1 MAEED
6 QKADEI
12 LENMNLY
19 DFTKEKK
26 KTKKKKAK
34 TVNAEATGKYHH
46 LEGSSQVYNTKLNNL
61 M

>member
-12 LENMNLY
+12 LENMNLL

-34 TVNAEATGKYHH
+34 NVNTEATGKG
-46 LEGSSQVYNTKLNNL
+46 LINL
-61 M
+61 FDVR